1 MISPE
6 LLRRYPYFAGISDES
21 LKQIAMIAEE
31 KTVAADT
38 VMFHESD
45 PADEFYIIIEGE
57 VNIQYRLGSGEL
69 RTVDTLTP
77 GDLLIWSALV
87 EPYRTTAVG
96 TATKDCKLVSVDAA
110 RLREICAADPMVGY
124 RLVTQVAR
132 LLANRLEG
140 ARVQLAA
147 AD

>member
-6 LLRRYPYFAGISDES
+6 MLRRYPYFAGISDES

-31 KTVAADT
+31 KSVPADT
-38 VMFHESD
+38 VMFHEND
-45 PADEFYIIIEGE
+45 PADVFYIIVAGE
-57 VNIQYRLGSGEL
+57 VNIQYRLGSGEP

-87 EPYRTTAVG
+87 EPHRTTAVG
-96 TATKDCKLVSVDAA
+96 TTTKDCKLISVDAA
-110 RLREICAADPMVGY
+110 KLREICAADPMVGY

-132 LLANRLEG
+132 LLAHRLEK

>member
-6 LLRRYPYFAGISDES
+6 MLRRYPYFAAISDDS

-31 KTVAADT
+31 KTVPADT
-38 VMFHESD
+38 VMFNEND
-45 PADEFYIIIEGE
+45 PADEFFIIVEGE

-87 EPYRTTAVG
+87 EPHRTTAVG
-96 TATKDCKLVSVDAA
+96 TTTKDCKLIAVDAA
-110 RLREICAADPMVGY
+110 KLREICTADPMVGY

-132 LLANRLEG
+132 LLAHRLEG

-147 AD
+147 VD